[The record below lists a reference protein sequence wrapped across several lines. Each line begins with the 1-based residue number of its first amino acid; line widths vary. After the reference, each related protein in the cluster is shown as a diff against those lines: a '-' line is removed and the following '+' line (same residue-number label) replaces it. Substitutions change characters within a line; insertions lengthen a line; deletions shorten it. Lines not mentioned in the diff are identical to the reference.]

1 MRTPF
6 VAVVTIASCLA
17 FAPCAYAQADV
28 APADPPKPAS
38 DVLFQPLRLQVDS
51 SLVPWVGA
59 FMERD
64 HPELERASLLAAED
78 SGSHSGQVQAEGDYT
93 FFGRDFTLLVTQF
106 RSGGWQGLPTW
117 MSELVVHFAKP
128 PDRKKAESTLVVGAL
143 GASSVPAATTF
154 SYRLAW

>member
-1 MRTPF
+1 M
-6 VAVVTIASCLA
+6 SA
-17 FAPCAYAQADV
+17 FAPCAYAQADL

-59 FMERD
+59 FMEED

-106 RSGGWQGLPTW
+106 RSGGWQGLPYLDVGARRSLRKATG
-117 MSELVVHFAKP
+117 
-128 PDRKKAESTLVVGAL
+128 RKKAESTLVVGAL